1 MKVNVKCF
9 AMCREI
15 TGSDELTVELPA
27 SASVEQ
33 FWDKMTVL
41 YPALEKYRAHSRIA
55 LNMEY
60 VLPTATLGDGDEVC
74 IIPPVSGG

>member
-1 MKVNVKCF
+1 MKVKVKFF

-15 TGSDELTVELPA
+15 AGADEIFLELPA
-27 SASVEQ
+27 SATLTQ
-33 FWDKMTVL
+33 FWDAML
-41 YPALEKYRAHSRIA
+41 ASYPDLEKFKTHSRLA

-60 VLPTATLGDGDEVC
+60 AAVSAKLKDGDEVC

>member
-1 MKVNVKCF
+1 MKVKVKCF

-15 TGSDELTVELPA
+15 TGSDEITLELPA
-27 SASVEQ
+27 SASLAQ
-33 FWDKMTVL
+33 FWDKMTAS
-41 YPALEKYRAHSRIA
+41 YPELEKYQTHSRVA

-60 VLPTATLGDGDEVC
+60 VTTEASLKEGDELC